1 MEKLSFENTKR
12 LLDRDLKVQHMLN
25 DMVMEGI
32 RESDKILRSE
42 VNKTLYDLAEKR
54 GVSLWDLCFHV
65 VPRVKTDTPT
75 FADVT
80 KYADVTNF
88 QPSCT
93 VKYGIVLEPLEF
105 EFEKGPGYWKGK
117 YYALKDKMRSVLDS
131 KDDEE
136 D

>member
-1 MEKLSFENTKR
+1 MGKLSFENSKR
-12 LLDRDLKVQHMLN
+12 LLDRGLEIHDILN
-25 DMVMEGI
+25 DIVRNGI

-42 VNKTLYDLAEKR
+42 VNKMLYDLAEKR

-65 VPRVKTDTPT
+65 VPRVKMDTPE

-80 KYADVTNF
+80 KLP
-88 QPSCT
+88 PSCT